1 MGNCNE
7 IDFVNKLQHIKVL
20 HVIRQGLIGGGESHV
35 LTLVDQLDKNTTTS
49 FVLSFTDGPMV
60 DKLKSM
66 GIQVA
71 VIPVKHP
78 LDWRLY
84 VQARKLINEW
94 GIQLIHAHGSR
105 ACAFMVLLAVLM
117 RIKMVYTIHGWSFH
131 PDQTFWAKF
140 FRKTWERII
149 TQLTSINICV
159 SESNLATGKSLYAG
173 FKAKVIRNGID
184 LKKFSLTNEFCD
196 YRKEWD
202 VPNESK
208 LILYAAR
215 MTPQKQ
221 PLVALEA
228 FDYAAGQN
236 EHIYMVMAG
245 EGELLEEVK
254 AKLMTLSCRNR
265 VRLKPFCN
273 DMPGILHASDI
284 FILPSLWEGLPIA
297 LLEAMAMGKVVL
309 ATAVDG
315 TKDLIIHRQ
324 NGILLNTSDQLAK
337 DLGESIAEVV
347 SDDVLFNNLSSKAR
361 TTIELKYN
369 SKMMAVNIK
378 DVYQECLN
386 R

>member
-84 VQARKLINEW
+84 VQVRKLINEW

-105 ACAFMVLLAVLM
+105 ACAFMVLLAVLK

-131 PDQTFWAKF
+131 PDQTFWVKF

-173 FKAKVIRNGID
+173 FKAKVIRYGID
-184 LKKFSLTNEFCD
+184 LQRVSFAHEFID
-196 YRKEWD
+196 YRKEWE
-202 VPNESK
+202 VPSDAK

-215 MTPQKQ
+215 MTIQKQ

-228 FDYAAGQN
+228 FDYAAAQN
-236 EHIYMVMAG
+236 EHLYMVMAG

-254 AKLMTLSCRNR
+254 TKLMTLSCKNR
-265 VRLKPFCN
+265 VRLKPFYT
-273 DMPGILHASDI
+273 DMPGILHASDL

-297 LLEAMAMGKVVL
+297 LLEAMAMGKVIL

-315 TKDLIIHRQ
+315 TKELILHRE
-324 NGILLNTSDQLAK
+324 NGVLLNVTERLEK
-337 DLGESIAEVV
+337 DLGESIAQVV

-361 TTIELKYN
+361 TTIELTYN
-369 SKMMAVNIK
+369 SKMMAGYIK

-386 R
+386 S